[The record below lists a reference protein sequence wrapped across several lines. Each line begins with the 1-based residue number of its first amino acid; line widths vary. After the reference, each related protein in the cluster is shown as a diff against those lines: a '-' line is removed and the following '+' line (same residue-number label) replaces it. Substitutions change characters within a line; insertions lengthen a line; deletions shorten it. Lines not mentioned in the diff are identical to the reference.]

1 MLELSALVAFPPC
14 VRGADIDGEDV
25 VRSEQSRERLLAE
38 QLFAAAGAHSAQ
50 MNSTQHFTGSYLGV
64 SYVVSRPEDIDLK

>member
-14 VRGADIDGEDV
+14 VRGANIDGEDV
-25 VRSEQSRERLLAE
+25 VRSEQSRELAE